1 MNDSYETKAALL
13 AVKENCRLPVFVTN
27 AYDESGKLL
36 TGTDPVAMIA
46 LLEGLGADA
55 IGMNCSF
62 GPDKMLPVAEKFAK
76 YASVP
81 WIVNPNAGL
90 PTVRSGKTVYDTDP
104 HAFSNTMVQLA
115 RLGAGILGGCCGT
128 TPEYI
133 RKTKEK
139 TADLPFTAASEKAYT
154 LVSSYTHA
162 VVFDGDPVL
171 IGERINPT
179 GKPKIKEALRQGD
192 FSIILKEGL
201 RQGQAG
207 AQMLDCNAGLPEIDE
222 PAVLCQLVSELQR
235 VCDLPLQI
243 DTTDPVAAERCARI
257 YNGKPLINSV
267 NGSEQSM
274 AAILPIVKKYG
285 AAVIALTMD
294 EKGIPETAEERC
306 AIAEKIVKRGGYVR
320 HRSKDIIATRWR

>member
-1 MNDSYETKAALL
+1 M
-13 AVKENCRLPVFVTN
+13 
-27 AYDESGKLL
+27 
-36 TGTDPVAMIA
+36 
-46 LLEGLGADA
+46 
-55 IGMNCSF
+55 
-62 GPDKMLPVAEKFAK
+62 
-76 YASVP
+76 
-81 WIVNPNAGL
+81 
-90 PTVRSGKTVYDTDP
+90 YDTDP

-201 RQGQAG
+201 RQGQALSLIHIF
-207 AQMLDCNAGLPEIDE
+207 QQEIIS
-222 PAVLCQLVSELQR
+222 PCLVTSL
-235 VCDLPLQI
+235 
-243 DTTDPVAAERCARI
+243 T
-257 YNGKPLINSV
+257 S
-267 NGSEQSM
+267 SQSSRLLGIG
-274 AAILPIVKKYG
+274 AIL
-285 AAVIALTMD
+285 
-294 EKGIPETAEERC
+294 
-306 AIAEKIVKRGGYVR
+306 
-320 HRSKDIIATRWR
+320 TRA